1 MNEIDWTQRA
11 QDLRNVMEN
20 TKPTISIS
28 TVMQVFGYSSKGA
41 AEYALQQLEKI
52 GAVKQE
58 GGRWYLTS

>member
-1 MNEIDWTQRA
+1 MNEIDWNKRA
-11 QDLRNVMEN
+11 QDLRNVMAN
-20 TKPTISIS
+20 AQPTITIS
-28 TVMQVFGYSSKGA
+28 VVMQIFGYSSKGA

>member
-11 QDLRNVMEN
+11 QDLRNVME
-20 TKPTISIS
+20 TAKPTISIS

-41 AEYALQQLEKI
+41 AEYALQQMQKI

-58 GGRWYLTS
+58 NGRWYLTS